1 VPRSFSQ
8 RATAA
13 IGSEVNARAGTHE
26 RAGPAPQGGRRTSI
40 FIVASPRPQVGK
52 TFIAR
57 LLIDFLRLQGGV
69 PMAFDLN
76 PDGDALRDYLP
87 TLTLAAEVDDTPG
100 QMALFDRMIL
110 NDGTPK
116 VVDVGA
122 ASFDRFFK
130 VVQDIRFIKGAERRS
145 IDAIIL
151 FVADLHPVAIK
162 AYADLQRRFPGALLV
177 PVLNDAIVKDR
188 TLRDKFPF
196 TRTATVPLQITAL
209 SPTLKAQIERSG
221 CSFADVHDD
230 MPLKIPLALAYE
242 LRAWTR
248 RTFVEF
254 RELELRLLLE
264 QLRASMENPL
274 VGE

>member
-1 VPRSFSQ
+1 VPSYSQ
-8 RATAA
+8 KAAA
-13 IGSEVNARAGTHE
+13 IGSEGNARAGTFN
-26 RAGPAPQGGRRTSI
+26 PAPQAGRRTSI
-40 FIVASPRPQVGK
+40 FIVTSPRPQVGK

-87 TLTLAAEVDDTPG
+87 ALAIAAEVDDTAG
-100 QMALFDRMIL
+100 QMALFDRLIF

-116 VVDVGA
+116 VVDN
-122 ASFDRFFK
+122 
-130 VVQDIRFIKGAERRS
+130 E
-145 IDAIIL
+145 
-151 FVADLHPVAIK
+151 
-162 AYADLQRRFPGALLV
+162 
-177 PVLNDAIVKDR
+177 AIVKDR
-188 TLRDKFPF
+188 NLRGKFPF

-209 SPTLKAQIERSG
+209 APMLKAQIETSG
-221 CSFADVHDD
+221 CSFADVHDEL
-230 MPLKIPLALAYE
+230 PLKIPLDLAYE
-242 LRAWTR
+242 LSAWTR